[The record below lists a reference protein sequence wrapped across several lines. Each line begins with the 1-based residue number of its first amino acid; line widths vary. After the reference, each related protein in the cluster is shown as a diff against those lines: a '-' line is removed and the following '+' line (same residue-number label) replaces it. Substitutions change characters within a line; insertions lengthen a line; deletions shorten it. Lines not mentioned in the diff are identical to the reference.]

1 MNLFTTH
8 ATTLAPLSEKPF
20 KLEKEIQILFETNLS
35 TLSGFTLIK
44 SEFTIKNRRID
55 TLGYI

>member
-8 ATTLAPLSEKPF
+8 ATTLAPMSEKPF
-20 KLEKEIQILFETNLS
+20 KLETEIQTLFQTNLS
-35 TLSGFTLIK
+35 TLSGFALIK
-44 SEFTIKNRRID
+44 SEFKIKNRRID